1 MKSLEKYSSKIMG
14 IIKEN
19 STEKITKLEIEMVL
33 LELQGETFRSGVDEM
48 QKNINEIFNKNK

>member
-48 QKNINEIFNKNK
+48 QKNIKEILNKK